1 VTGAL
6 ARAGERTGRLL
17 AHTGSFAVPTP
28 NAARHALSSC
38 LVALGAV
45 AAYAALWKVAFPRLA
60 AWQAHLATVVLVAAG
75 AALVARVTHAEARR
89 VQQLA
94 RSFHGWGERS
104 EAALRA
110 FVDARPEPAFLVN
123 RQHLVLTLN
132 QALADRLGREVDEV
146 LGRDPFAFL
155 PDRALA
161 ATRVSQIDQVFTTGR
176 SMVFHDANNGRSYAN
191 HLSPVRGAD
200 GEIWAVGIIAVDVT
214 DLRRAEAEANR
225 KEELLRF
232 GLEAAR
238 LGVWE
243 WDVEADQVTVSSEAT
258 RLLGGRALARRGP
271 LTSIVEYVEPAD
283 RLAMEEAIRGCARG
297 LVETMRV
304 TFRARPVR
312 RKPIRW
318 LEIQGRMFDTPDG
331 GRRMVGTVADV
342 TLQMEAEE
350 RRQRSEQELER
361 RVAERTRELTAS
373 NRELEAFSYSVSHD
387 LRAPLRSIDGFA
399 LALLEDHG
407 AALPPEAQKYLEI
420 VRSESQRMGQII
432 DDLLGLAR
440 ITRSPLTRVAVDV
453 SGLGGSIVEGLRRR
467 HPERE
472 VAVSIEP
479 AMTGVADAKLLRI
492 ALENLIGN
500 AWKFSGRAAAP
511 RIEIGSEGS
520 EDGRT
525 TFFIRDNGAGFDA
538 AAASNLFQPFQRLH
552 AASEFEGHGIG
563 LATVHR
569 IIKRHGGTIWAESR
583 PGEGA
588 VFRWT
593 LPGIA
598 S

>member
-1 VTGAL
+1 
-6 ARAGERTGRLL
+6 
-17 AHTGSFAVPTP
+17 
-28 NAARHALSSC
+28 
-38 LVALGAV
+38 
-45 AAYAALWKVAFPRLA
+45 
-60 AWQAHLATVVLVAAG
+60 
-75 AALVARVTHAEARR
+75 
-89 VQQLA
+89 
-94 RSFHGWGERS
+94 
-104 EAALRA
+104 
-110 FVDARPEPAFLVN
+110 
-123 RQHLVLTLN
+123 
-132 QALADRLGREVDEV
+132 LADRLGRTIDEV
-146 LGRDPFAFL
+146 LGRDPFALL

-161 ATRVSQIDQVFTTGR
+161 ATRVAQIDQVFTTGQ
-176 SMVFHDANNGRSYAN
+176 SAVFHDANNGRHYAN

-200 GEIWAVGIIAVDVT
+200 GEIWAVGIIAIDVT
-214 DLRRAEAEANR
+214 ELRRAEAEANR

-243 WDVEADQVTVSSEAT
+243 WDVEADWVTVSPEAT
-258 RLLGGRALARRGP
+258 RLLGGRSQPRCGP
-271 LTSIVEYVEPAD
+271 LTSIVQYVEPQDRPLMEGEIRRCAD
-283 RLAMEEAIRGCARG
+283 GRL
-297 LVETMRV
+297 ETTRV

-318 LEIQGRMFDTPDG
+318 LEIQGRLFDSPDG
-331 GRRMVGTVADV
+331 RRRMVGTVADV
-342 TLQMEAEE
+342 TLRVEAEE

-361 RVAERTRELTAS
+361 RVAERTRALTAS

-399 LALLEDHG
+399 LALIEDHG

-440 ITRSPLTRVAVDV
+440 ITRSPLTQVEVDV
-453 SGLGGSIVEGLRRR
+453 SALGHSIVEGLRRR
-467 HPERE
+467 HPERD
-472 VAVSIEP
+472 VAVTIEP
-479 AMTGVADAKLLRI
+479 AMMGVADVKLLRI

-500 AWKFSGRAAAP
+500 AWKFTGRVSAP
-511 RIEIGSEGS
+511 RIEIRSEGT

-525 TFFIRDNGAGFDA
+525 TFFVRDNGAGFDSA
-538 AAASNLFQPFQRLH
+538 TASNLFQPFQRLH
-552 AASEFEGHGIG
+552 ASSEFEGQGIG

-569 IIKRHGGTIWAESR
+569 IIKRHGGRIWAESR

-593 LPGIA
+593 LPGPGA
-598 S
+598 